1 MEGPKIGGAR
11 LRHNLG
17 GLPGNATLKHDLV
30 FWVKAL
36 PSRAQDA
43 AIIQRFELDRICV
56 RSNLFHPWLMPHA
69 GPRLG
74 GFVALPATDS
84 TPSAALLNLKGR
96 FGASPHQSWGPS
108 VVSLNSALM
117 G

>member
-1 MEGPKIGGAR
+1 MIGGAR

-17 GLPGNATLKHDLV
+17 GLPENATLRHDLV

-43 AIIQRFELDRICV
+43 ASLQSFELDRIGV
-56 RSNLFHPWLMPHA
+56 RSDLFHPLLMPHA

-74 GFVALPATDS
+74 GFAALPTTDS
-84 TPSAALLNLKGR
+84 TTSAALLTLKGR
-96 FGASPHQSWGPS
+96 SGASPHQSWAPS
-108 VVSLNSALM
+108 AVSLNSALM